1 MPSDKTVSRART
13 WRVSHTLYTS
23 VKPDAARGLCPTSS
37 VDPWDFIKSMLDD
50 LFNDGPQAVAYI
62 HLRVSRADYDRCVAS
77 GRSGTALPNLPFT
90 GFIQAKSAVRQS
102 LLQAWLDAVWTPVG
116 SKLCSDPQ
124 YRREFMEP
132 TDAAAFVYF
141 LVRGKPALEKAGRK
155 KSQPTAPKVTFA
167 QRPFGASSVELS
179 YWNRPIFFSRPHTPA
194 DLTSDRVRRGR
205 RPLRLPERLVALRRQ
220 PRRRRSRARAAA

>member
-1 MPSDKTVSRART
+1 MSSDNTVSRSRT
-13 WRVSHTLYTS
+13 WRFSHTLYTS
-23 VKPDAARGLCPTSS
+23 VKPDAARGLCPPNSI
-37 VDPWDFIKSMLDD
+37 DPWDFIKSMLDD
-50 LFNDGPQAVAYI
+50 LFRHGPQAVVYI
-62 HLRVSRADYDRCVAS
+62 HLRVSRVDFDRCVAC

-90 GFIQAKSAVRQS
+90 GFIQATSTVRQS

-155 KSQPTAPKVTFA
+155 KSQPIAPKVTFA
-167 QRPFGASSVELS
+167 QRPFGASSVKLS

-220 PRRRRSRARAAA
+220 PRRRSRARAAA